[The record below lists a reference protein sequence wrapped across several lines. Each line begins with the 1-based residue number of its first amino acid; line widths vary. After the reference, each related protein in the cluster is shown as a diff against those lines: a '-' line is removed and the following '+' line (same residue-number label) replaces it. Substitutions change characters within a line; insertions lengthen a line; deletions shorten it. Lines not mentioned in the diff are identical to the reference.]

1 MKLIAVVALLV
12 IVATPL
18 VRGQSKARQ
27 GGRPFGTAEE
37 EIRRLHLEVVQAQL
51 TSDIATLDHVWANDH
66 SFTNPLGVV
75 QTAIA

>member
-27 GGRPFGTAEE
+27 GGRPIGTAEE
-37 EIRRLHLEVVQAQL
+37 EIGDFIWRWFRPNSQA
-51 TSDIATLDHVWANDH
+51 T
-66 SFTNPLGVV
+66 
-75 QTAIA
+75 

>member
-27 GGRPFGTAEE
+27 GGRPIGTAE